1 MAIFIKL
8 AVTSI
13 IFVVG
18 SNVWFKHDTDAFEAK
33 TTRKAPFWSGVV
45 LIASC
50 IIFIISIIGIIWS
63 M

>member
-1 MAIFIKL
+1 MDIFLKL

-18 SNVWFKHDTDAFEAK
+18 SNVWLKHDTDAFEAK
-33 TTRKAPFWSGVV
+33 TTRKAPFWSGVA
-45 LIASC
+45 LITSS
-50 IIFIISIIGIIWS
+50 IVFIISIIGIIWS